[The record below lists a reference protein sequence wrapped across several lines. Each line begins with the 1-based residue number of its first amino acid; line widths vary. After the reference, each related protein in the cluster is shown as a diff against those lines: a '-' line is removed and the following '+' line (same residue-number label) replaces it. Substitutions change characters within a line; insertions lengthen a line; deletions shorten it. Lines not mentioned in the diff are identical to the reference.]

1 VKPEGRRG
9 LLEAQPFRPF
19 AIHLSD
25 GGELVVNHPEFLATS
40 PAGDIA
46 IVFRPEG
53 GFNIVDIDLGTDLE
67 VKADARRPNPA
78 T

>member
-1 VKPEGRRG
+1 MKPEGLRG
-9 LLEAQPFRPF
+9 LLEAQPFHPF

-25 GGELVVNHPEFLATS
+25 GREFVVNHPEFLATS
-40 PAGDIA
+40 PVGDIA

-53 GFNIVDIDLGTDLE
+53 GFNIVDIELVTDLE
-67 VKADARRPNPA
+67 VKPDARRPNPA